1 MGRGDVADILVLF
14 SSVTGV
20 TYRLA
25 EAMGEGIDSVEG
37 CTANLRRVP
46 DIEGWEEV
54 YGGKDMAET
63 CAAFAHIPE
72 AQVDDLII
80 HDGIAVGT
88 QLNYGNHSTAL
99 RFFFDR
105 AGKYWM
111 GGDLVGKPGTVFCGG
126 GAGNGREAAMLS
138 LWYMFASFGLTIMPL
153 SMRAK
158 PVTPKDE
165 VFGATNFGAASIA
178 SGPGDRPSEAELAA
192 ARIQGEAF
200 AELTLKLT
208 S

>member
-1 MGRGDVADILVLF
+1 LANILVLF
-14 SSVTGV
+14 HSITGV

-25 EAMGEGIDSVEG
+25 EAIGDGVNNVDG

-46 DIEGWEEV
+46 DIPGWEEI

-63 CAAFAHIPE
+63 RAAFEHIPAAE
-72 AQVDDLII
+72 VDELSS

-88 QLNYGNHSTAL
+88 PLNYGNQSSAL

-105 AGKYWM
+105 AGKFWM
-111 GGDLVGKPGTVFCGG
+111 DGSLTGKPGTVFCGG
-126 GAGNGREAAMLS
+126 GSGNGREAAL
-138 LWYMFASFGLTIMPL
+138 LTVWHLFASFGLTIMPL
-153 SMRAK
+153 GTRAK

-165 VFGATNFGAASIA
+165 VFGSGNFGAAAIGG
-178 SGPGDRPSEAELAA
+178 GPGDRPSEAELAA

-208 S
+208 T

>member
-1 MGRGDVADILVLF
+1 MANILVLF
-14 SSVTGV
+14 HSITGV

-25 EAMGEGIDSVEG
+25 EAIGEGVNNVHG
-37 CTANLRRVP
+37 CSANLRRVP
-46 DIEGWEEV
+46 DILGWEEI

-63 CAAFAHIPE
+63 RTVFEHTPIAEIE
-72 AQVDDLII
+72 DLVN
-80 HDGIAVGT
+80 HDGIAIGT
-88 QLNYGNHSTAL
+88 PLNYGNHSSAL
-99 RFFFDR
+99 RFYFDR

-111 GGDLVGKPGTVFCGG
+111 DGSLAGKPGTVFCGG
-126 GAGNGREAAMLS
+126 GSGNGREAAMLTV
-138 LWYMFASFGLTIMPL
+138 WHMFASFGLTIMP
-153 SMRAK
+153 MGPRAK

-165 VFGATNFGAASIA
+165 IFGSGNFGAASIGG
-178 SGPGDRPSEAELAA
+178 GPGGRPSEAELAA